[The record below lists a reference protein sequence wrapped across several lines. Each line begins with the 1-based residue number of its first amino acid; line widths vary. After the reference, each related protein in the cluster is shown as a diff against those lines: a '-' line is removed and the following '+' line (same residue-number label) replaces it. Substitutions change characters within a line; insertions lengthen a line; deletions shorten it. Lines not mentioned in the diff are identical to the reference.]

1 MPDAPP
7 LNPAAPAAGQ
17 QVGKYVLDSLLG
29 QGGFA
34 WVWAATREDGKSF
47 AVKLLKPRY
56 ANDPPFETRFRQEAA
71 FAAGLRHPNVVQ
83 IEEVGPAGQIPY
95 FSMDLYPDSLS
106 DRLSRETTLPEQSVI
121 EVAIGVGEALA
132 FAHSKD
138 VIHRDIKPD
147 NILLAADGRPVLT
160 DFGIARA
167 VSGYVAATG
176 FTMTIGTPAYLSP
189 EQAQGRPL
197 DGRSDLYSLGIT
209 LYRAITG
216 EVPFKSNDWF
226 ELARM
231 HVEDRPEPLRVKR
244 PELGKRLE
252 RIILRL
258 LAKHPNDR
266 YPDAA
271 AMVADLRDIA
281 GKTRATADIP
291 VPTEYLRDSR
301 AAQKAQEKKAAE
313 GEKKWWKPW

>member
-1 MPDAPP
+1 MANPQP
-7 LNPAAPAAGQ
+7 LNPTAPAAGQ
-17 QVGKYVLDSLLG
+17 RVGTYVLDSLLG

-34 WVWAATREDGKSF
+34 WVWAATRSDDKSF
-47 AVKLLKPRY
+47 AVKILKPRY
-56 ANDPPFETRFRQEAA
+56 ATDAPFEVRFRQEAA
-71 FAAGLRHPNVVQ
+71 FAAGLEHPNVVR
-83 IEEVGPAGQIPY
+83 IEQVGPAGEVPY

-106 DRLSRETTLPEQSVI
+106 DRLTREGTLSEADTI
-121 EVAIGVGEALA
+121 TFATGVAEALA
-132 FAHSKD
+132 FAHSRD

-189 EQAQGRPL
+189 EQAQGRTL

-209 LYRAITG
+209 MYRAMTG

-244 PELGKRLE
+244 PDLSKRLE

-266 YPDAA
+266 YPDARA
-271 AMVADLRDIA
+271 LVEDLNDVAL
-281 GKTRATADIP
+281 KTRPTSDIP
-291 VPTEYLRDSR
+291 VPAEYLRDSK
-301 AAQKAQEKKAAE
+301 AAQKKIDNEKKP
-313 GEKKWWKPW
+313 WWKAW

>member
-1 MPDAPP
+1 MANPPP
-7 LNPAAPAAGQ
+7 LNPSAPAAGQ
-17 QVGKYVLDSLLG
+17 RIGTYVLDSLLG

-34 WVWAATREDGKSF
+34 WVWAATRSDDKSF
-47 AVKLLKPRY
+47 AVKILKPRY
-56 ANDPPFETRFRQEAA
+56 ATDAPFETRFRQEAA
-71 FAAGLRHPNVVQ
+71 FAAGLAHPNVVR
-83 IEEVGPAGQIPY
+83 IEEVGPAGEPSY

-106 DRLSRETTLPEQSVI
+106 DRLARESMLAEADTIRFATG
-121 EVAIGVGEALA
+121 VAEALA
-132 FAHSKD
+132 FAHAQEI
-138 VIHRDIKPD
+138 IHRDIKPD
-147 NILLAADGRPVLT
+147 NVLLGADGRPVLT

-189 EQAQGRPL
+189 EQAQGRAL

-209 LYRAITG
+209 MYRAITG
-216 EVPFKSNDWF
+216 EVPFKSTDWF

-231 HVEDRPEPLRVKR
+231 HVEDRPEPLRAKR
-244 PELGKRLE
+244 PDLSKRLE

-266 YPDAA
+266 YPDARA
-271 AMVADLRDIA
+271 LVDDLHDIA
-281 GKTRATADIP
+281 TKTRPTSDIP
-291 VPTEYLRDSR
+291 VPAEYLRDSR

-313 GEKKWWKPW
+313 DGKKWWKPW